1 MILIFSYVEVFRHI
15 VKTDGYVG
23 LFGRGLKTRYIAN
36 GLNVSNFISKSC
48 LKSLYLCQDSPKP
61 YYLTNHFLFQSMLF
75 ATLWKYIM
83 ERQEKARRES

>member
-36 GLNVSNFISKSC
+36 GLNVSNFISI
-48 LKSLYLCQDSPKP
+48 SLYSPPRESLKR